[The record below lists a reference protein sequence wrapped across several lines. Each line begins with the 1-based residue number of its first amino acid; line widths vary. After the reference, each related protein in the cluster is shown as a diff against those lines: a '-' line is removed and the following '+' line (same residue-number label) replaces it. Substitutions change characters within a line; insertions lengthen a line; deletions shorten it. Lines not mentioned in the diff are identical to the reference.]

1 MDRIINVKVGGN
13 FIFKDN
19 KNAGVRG
26 EANVTILRLS
36 FDESWDNFAKTIT
49 FWDARGTNPV
59 KITLAP
65 TLLENIVDNTQVYL
79 VPIPAEPMAEAGNL
93 TFVIDG
99 YIDDKIQRSMSDK
112 LVVKD
117 APMADNAGEPIT
129 PTPDQV
135 IQFQSQIDKIISDI
149 QQSFIARDETKKYE
163 SMANSH
169 MNDAKTA
176 AGYAQAMYERAESAA
191 GKTSYIGDN
200 GNWYAWDGK
209 KCEFYD
215 TKVKAQSGSTV
226 YVGENPPD
234 EADVWINPKGELLVY
249 VTIEEL
255 RAILAELTNVVT
267 PTPTSITLYKD
278 RWEQGESATLWY
290 QVLDMK
296 VPAMSKVDLQPN
308 PEQLCIFHEKDLAFV
323 AENDE
328 GTVTVFCIGQKPA
341 NDYEIQATITEVTT
355 NG

>member
-13 FIFKDN
+13 FIYKDN

-59 KITLAP
+59 KITLAT

-117 APMADNAGEPIT
+117 APMADNAGNPVE
-129 PTPDQV
+129 PTPDQ
-135 IQFQSQIDKIISDI
+135 ITQFQSQIDKIISDI
-149 QQSFIARDETKKYE
+149 QQAFIARNE
-163 SMANSH
+163 
-169 MNDAKTA
+169 AKA
-176 AGYAQAMYERAESAA
+176 SAEGAESAKLKA
-191 GKTSYIGDN
+191 DEAAGKAELAVGKTSYVGDN
-200 GNWYAWDGK
+200 GNWYAWDGE

-215 TKVKAQSGSTV
+215 TKVKAQAGSTV
-226 YVGENPPD
+226 YVGDNPPD
-234 EADVWINPKGELLVY
+234 DADVWINPKGEPLVY

-267 PTPTSITLYKD
+267 PTPTTITLYAN
-278 RWEQGESATLWY
+278 RWVQGESATLWY